1 MVSVRDRQG
10 IIIGFGDQYVI
21 QGKMKNKEVVKETK
35 FWSHWRKFFW
45 MLSSIQYIGKIND
58 SLI

>member
-21 QGKMKNKEVVKETK
+21 HGKMKFKEVVKETK
-35 FWSHWRKFFW
+35 F
-45 MLSSIQYIGKIND
+45 
-58 SLI
+58 